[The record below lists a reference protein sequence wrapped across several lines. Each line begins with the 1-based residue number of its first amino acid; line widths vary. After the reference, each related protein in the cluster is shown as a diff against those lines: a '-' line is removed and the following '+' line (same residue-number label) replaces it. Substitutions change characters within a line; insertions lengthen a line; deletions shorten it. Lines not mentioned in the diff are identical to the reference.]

1 MDVTLQDLQAEIHNV
16 AFLFSAYTVVWVF
29 VLGYIVWLARRT
41 QKLRMEIAQL
51 KKSIQAETTKQQ
63 P

>member
-16 AFLFSAYTVVWVF
+16 AFLFSAYTVIWVF

-41 QKLRMEIAQL
+41 QKLRTEIAEL
-51 KKSIQAETTKQQ
+51 KKSIQSEPSRRQ

>member
-16 AFLFSAYTVVWVF
+16 AFLFSAYTVIWVI
-29 VLGYIVWLARRT
+29 VLGYVVWLARRT
-41 QKLRMEIAQL
+41 QKLRTEIAEL
-51 KKSIQAETTKQQ
+51 KKSIQGGPSKQQ

>member
-16 AFLFSAYTVVWVF
+16 AFLFSAYTVVWVI
-29 VLGYIVWLARRT
+29 VLGYVVWLARRA
-41 QKLRMEIAQL
+41 QSLRTEIAEL
-51 KKSIQAETTKQQ
+51 KKSIQDKPAKQQ